1 MKLEFTKDADGQRQR
16 TLVAVQQLVIGGWT
30 GRDKEALAHH
40 IEELKSIGVA
50 PPTTTPCFYRCSID
64 LLTTE
69 TKLQV
74 LGPDSAGEVEFVLF
88 LLDDGLWVTVG
99 SDHTD
104 RRVEAYSIA
113 VSKQLC
119 PHPVAPIL
127 WRFDEIEKHWDRL
140 MLRSYIRE
148 QGRDVLYQEGAVTT
162 MLHPNDLL
170 AAYRRAGGEV
180 GVGTVMFGGTLSA
193 IGGIRPSGQ
202 FTCELEDPVRG
213 RRVTHSYATECL
225 PIV

>member
-1 MKLEFTKDADGQRQR
+1 MKLEFSKDTGGQRQR
-16 TLVAVQQLVIGGWT
+16 ASVSVHQLIIGGWT

-50 PPTTTPCFYRCSID
+50 PPTTTPCFYRCSAG

-69 TKLQV
+69 TKFQV

-88 LLDDGLWVTVG
+88 TLDDGLWVTVG

-119 PHPVAPIL
+119 PHPVAPTL
-127 WRFDEIEKHWDRL
+127 WRFDELEKHWDRL
-140 MLRSYIRE
+140 VLRSYIRE
-148 QGRDVLYQEGAVTT
+148 QGRDVLYQEGGVTT

-170 AAYRRAGGEV
+170 AAYRRAGGEI
-180 GVGTVMFGGTLSA
+180 GVGSVMFGGTLSA
-193 IGGIRPSGQ
+193 MGGIRPSRQ

-213 RRVTHSYATECL
+213 RRITHSYETDCL